1 MFKLWSVRMI
11 KVSMLRGLMIKDLLR
26 SMLVKKSTFDDMS
39 NRHQELAELTRVV
52 TGSRSEYFQDLWVLS
67 RTNSKR
73 AGFFVE
79 FGALDGVGA
88 SNTWLLEK
96 EFGWTGILAEPSR
109 SSFEELRLNRSCLSD
124 SRAVW
129 DRSGEQ
135 LLFSEREEN
144 YLSSVKTN
152 VEGSAISN
160 EYFVESV
167 TLNDLLVEHKAP
179 AEIDY
184 ISVDVEGSEL
194 RILNEFFKSR
204 IFDVKYFTIEHNWR
218 EDKRALISLMKV
230 NGYTSVFES
239 LSYRDLFFVK
249 KDL

>member
-1 MFKLWSVRMI
+1 M
-11 KVSMLRGLMIKDLLR
+11 R
-26 SMLVKKSTFDDMS
+26 SLYVKRKTLDKSTEKHIQLM
-39 NRHQELAELTRVV
+39 EVTRQV
-52 TGSRSEYFQDLWVLS
+52 TKSKSEYFQDLWVLS

-73 AGFFVE
+73 GGFFVE

-109 SSFEELRLNRSCLSD
+109 SSFEELRLNRSCISD

-179 AEIDY
+179 REIDY

-194 RILNEFFKSR
+194 RILNEFFKSE

-218 EDKRALISLMKV
+218 EDKRALISLMNA
-230 NGYTSVFES
+230 NGYTSVLES
-239 LSYRDLFFVK
+239 LSYRDLFFARK
-249 KDL
+249 HL